1 VYVQKKSC
9 SLTSIDGGAFV
20 TSPSTIGAC
29 SSATPPT
36 LNLGVA
42 DPLDVEDVVIVDV
55 ATGGMVKLSCYAT
68 RI

>member
-20 TSPSTIGAC
+20 STSTIGAC

-42 DPLDVEDVVIVDV
+42 DPLEVEEVVIVDV

-68 RI
+68 GI